1 MWEIKCLLSKYS
13 KEGRAGMKVSGFT
26 FVKNAIK
33 YGYPVVE
40 SITSILPVVDEMI
53 VCLGN
58 SEDDTEDLI
67 KSIGSN
73 KIKFVHSLWDDNL
86 REGGK
91 VLAVETDK
99 ALAATAADSNWLFY
113 IQADEVVHE
122 KYHAAITAAMRQY
135 KDDERVEGLL
145 FNYHHF
151 YGSYKYIGD
160 GRSWYSK
167 EIRIIRNS
175 KRIKSYRDAQGFR
188 WADDRKLN
196 VKLINAYIYHYG
208 WVRNPILMQRK
219 AADFGKLWAGEAGKA
234 ENVKEETTALFDY
247 SKIDSVTMFT
257 GTHPAVMQKLLSNE
271 NWQFEKETKT
281 KNFKNIKH
289 RILYFLWQQFGWRP
303 FEYRNYKRI

>member
-1 MWEIKCLLSKYS
+1 
-13 KEGRAGMKVSGFT
+13 MKISGFT

-53 VCLGN
+53 VCLGD
-58 SEDDTEDLI
+58 SEDDTEALI
-67 KSIGSN
+67 KSIGSD
-73 KIKFVHSLWDDNL
+73 KIKYIHSVWDDSL

-99 ALAATAADSNWLFY
+99 ALAATAADSDWLFY

-122 KYHAAITAAMRQY
+122 QYHEAISAAMQQH
-135 KDDERVEGLL
+135 KNDERVEGLL

-167 EIRIIRNS
+167 EIRIIRNN
-175 KRIKSYRDAQGFR
+175 KKIKSYRDAQGFR

-196 VKLINAYIYHYG
+196 VKLIDAYTYHYG

-219 AADFGKLWAGEAGKA
+219 AADFGKLWAGEAGKV
-234 ENVKEETTALFDY
+234 ESVKEETAAVFDY
-247 SKIDSVTMFT
+247 SKIDSVTLFT
-257 GTHPAVMQKLLSNE
+257 GTHPAVMQQLISSE
-271 NWQFEKETKT
+271 NWQFEKEAKH

-289 RILYFLWQQFGWRP
+289 RILYFLWQQFGLRP

>member
-1 MWEIKCLLSKYS
+1 
-13 KEGRAGMKVSGFT
+13 MKVSGFT

-40 SITSILPVVDEMI
+40 SITSILPMVDEMVI
-53 VCLGN
+53 CLGD
-58 SEDDTEDLI
+58 SEDDTNNLI
-67 KSIGSN
+67 ASIGSD
-73 KIKFVHSLWDDNL
+73 KIKIIHSVWDDSL

-99 ALAATAADSNWLFY
+99 AIAATAKDSDWLFY

-122 KYHAAITAAMRQY
+122 QYYSNIVAAMQEY
-135 KDDERVEGLL
+135 KDDKAVEGLL

-167 EIRIIRNS
+167 EIRIIRNN

-188 WADDRKLN
+188 WDDNRKLN

-208 WVRNPILMQRK
+208 WVRNPLTMYQK
-219 AADFGKLWAGEAGKA
+219 TEGFGKLWAGDEGRKINGA
-234 ENVKEETTALFDY
+234 TAKRAVQFDY
-247 SKIDSVTMFT
+247 SNIDSVTLFK
-257 GTHPAVMQKLLSNE
+257 GTHPAVM
-271 NWQFEKETKT
+271 KELVTKQDWNFDIDISK
-281 KNFKNIKH
+281 KNFKNTKH
-289 RILYFLWQQFGWRP
+289 RVLYFLWQKFELRP
-303 FEYRNYKRI
+303 FEYSNYNKI